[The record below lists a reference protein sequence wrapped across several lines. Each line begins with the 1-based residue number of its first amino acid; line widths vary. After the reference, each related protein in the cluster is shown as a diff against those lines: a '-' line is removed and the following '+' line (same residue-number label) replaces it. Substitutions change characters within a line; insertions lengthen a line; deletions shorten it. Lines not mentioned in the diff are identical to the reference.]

1 MARFSDV
8 LTIVNGKNQSK
19 VENPTGKYPIYG
31 SGGVMGYADDYLCDS
46 ETVVIGR
53 KGSINKPIYVEEPF
67 WNVDTAFGLVANR
80 DILLPKY
87 LFYFCGNCKCK
98 LDTRMNKNCSA

>member
-1 MARFSDV
+1 MARFSDI

-19 VENPTGKYPIYG
+19 VENPNGKYPIYG
-31 SGGVMGYADDYLCDS
+31 SGGVMGYADDYLCGA

-67 WNVDTAFGLVANR
+67 WNVDTV
-80 DILLPKY
+80 
-87 LFYFCGNCKCK
+87 CGKI
-98 LDTRMNKNCSA
+98 